1 MITYPPLLSTL
12 IIFDA
17 KYLFI
22 LAPLLTLA
30 YLFFQ
35 PRNRQKEIIVF
46 LLITLPLILV
56 VGRICGLLYSN
67 PRPFVA
73 EHFTPLIAHGIDNGF
88 PSDHT
93 LFTAAL
99 AACILIFERRLG
111 IALGII
117 CVLVGTARVLAGVH
131 HSVDIVGSIIIAS
144 LVTIL
149 SHYYIFPF
157 VRRNFPRLLK

>member
-1 MITYPPLLSTL
+1 MTTYPPLLSTL
-12 IIFDA
+12 VIFDA

-35 PRNRQKEIIVF
+35 SRNRQKEIIVF

-56 VGRICGLLYSN
+56 AGRISSLAYSN

-73 EHFTPLIAHGIDNGF
+73 EHFTPLIAHSADNGF

-99 AACILIFERRLG
+99 AACMLIFERRLG

-117 CVLVGTARVLAGVH
+117 CIIVGAARVLAGVH

-144 LVTIL
+144 LVTAL

-157 VRRNFPRLLK
+157 VHRNFLKLLR